1 MKASQRSGHG
11 FSCVVCVVS
20 LRGSLNNQTEEVVS
34 PLPPIS
40 NRHGGNRHE
49 RAAAL
54 GCRPSDLLD
63 LSASLVPFGPPPW
76 LPRALRRAVAEDL
89 CGYPDRSY
97 SSLRSQIAGHH
108 QVDPAWVMPG
118 NGAAELFT
126 WIARQASHLNNV
138 LPQPGFADYGRALAC
153 WDAASTPWQLKLN
166 WTASSPLDFAS
177 AGTTLLPTG
186 PGLAL
191 WITNPHNPTGQL
203 WSQESLKKLL
213 PQFGLVVADEAFLP
227 LVPGGEDQSLIPLL
241 ADHPNLVVVRSLTK
255 MFAVAGLR
263 LGYALAHPRLIEQ
276 WQQWRDPW
284 PVNALA
290 AAVAGSLL
298 ADQRWQQRVQ
308 RWVHEEGRWLV
319 GELSQLQGIQPMP
332 SAANYLLIRSE
343 HELETLRQ
351 RLESKHFILLRTA
364 LSFDGLDDH
373 WLRIGLSDRRGHRRL
388 LAACSQELS

>member
-1 MKASQRSGHG
+1 MPS
-11 FSCVVCVVS
+11 
-20 LRGSLNNQTEEVVS
+20 
-34 PLPPIS
+34 LPPIS

-63 LSASLVPFGPPPW
+63 LSASLVPFGPPRW

-97 SSLRSQIAGHH
+97 SSLRAQIAGHH
-108 QVDPAWVMPG
+108 QLDPAWVMPG

-126 WIARQASHLNNV
+126 WIARQASGFRNV
-138 LPQPGFADYGRALAC
+138 LPQPGFADYSRALAC
-153 WDAASTPWQLKLN
+153 WDAAIAPWPLKLN
-166 WTASSPLDFAS
+166 WPASFPQDFAS
-177 AGTTLLPTG
+177 AGQQPLPTG
-186 PGLAL
+186 ANLAL

-203 WSQESLKKLL
+203 WSHQSLKQLL
-213 PQFGLVVADEAFLP
+213 PQFGLVVVDEAFLP
-227 LVPGGEDQSLIPLL
+227 LVPGGEEQSVIPLL

-263 LGYALAHPRLIEQ
+263 LGYALAHPGWIEQ

-290 AAVAGSLL
+290 AAVAGPLL
-298 ADQRWQQRVQ
+298 ADRRWQQRVQ
-308 RWVHEEGRWLV
+308 RWVQAEGCWLA
-319 GELSQLQGIQPMP
+319 GELSQLRGIQPRP
-332 SAANYLLIRSE
+332 SAANYLLIRGE
-343 HELETLRQ
+343 HELESLRQ
-351 RLESKHFILLRTA
+351 RLERHHFILLRTA

-373 WLRIGLSDRRGHRRL
+373 WLRIGLSDRRGHQRL
-388 LAACSQELS
+388 LAACSQELSQAR

>member
-1 MKASQRSGHG
+1 
-11 FSCVVCVVS
+11 
-20 LRGSLNNQTEEVVS
+20 
-34 PLPPIS
+34 
-40 NRHGGNRHE
+40 
-49 RAAAL
+49 
-54 GCRPSDLLD
+54 
-63 LSASLVPFGPPPW
+63 
-76 LPRALRRAVAEDL
+76 
-89 CGYPDRSY
+89 
-97 SSLRSQIAGHH
+97 
-108 QVDPAWVMPG
+108 MPG

-126 WIARQASHLNNV
+126 WIARQASDFRNV

-153 WDAASTPWQLKLN
+153 WDAAIAPWPLKLN
-166 WTASSPLDFAS
+166 WTASFPQDFSS
-177 AGTTLLPTG
+177 AGQQLLPTG

-241 ADHPNLVVVRSLTK
+241 AEYPNLVVVRSLTK
-255 MFAVAGLR
+255 MFSVAGLR
-263 LGYALAHPRLIEQ
+263 LGYALAHPGLIEQ

-290 AAVAGSLL
+290 AAVAGPLL

-308 RWVHEEGRWLV
+308 RWVHEEGRWLA
-319 GELSQLQGIQPMP
+319 GELSHLQGIQPKP

-343 HELETLRQ
+343 HELESLRQ

-388 LAACSQELS
+388 LRAFQKEWM